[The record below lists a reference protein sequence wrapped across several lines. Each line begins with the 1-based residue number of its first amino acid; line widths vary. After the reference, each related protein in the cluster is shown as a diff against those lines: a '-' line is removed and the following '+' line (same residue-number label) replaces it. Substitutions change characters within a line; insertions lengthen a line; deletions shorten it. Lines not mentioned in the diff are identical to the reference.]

1 MSFAGLGTDEPAA
14 NELAY
19 DIIGIREQE
28 LGQAQQMKHSPK
40 RLLEM
45 SDGSTKIALDTLDA
59 LESRLQRVGWYL
71 SGDNEVGEVLQ
82 NVKAEGRDQTVQ
94 ARLARL
100 ENNLGKLS
108 SRSHEVRELLNL
120 CKSVYPTCRLPLT
133 RCPRFEIP

>member
-19 DIIGIREQE
+19 DMIGMNVWHLGQE
-28 LGQAQQMKHSPK
+28 LGQAEHSPK
-40 RLLEM
+40 RILEM
-45 SDGSTKIALDTLDA
+45 SDGSTQIALETLDA
-59 LESRLQRVGWYL
+59 LESRLQRVAWYL

-108 SRSHEVRELLNL
+108 SRSYEVRELLNL
-120 CKSVYPTCRLPLT
+120 CKSAYPTCRPILT
-133 RCPRFEIP
+133 

>member
-1 MSFAGLGTDEPAA
+1 M
-14 NELAY
+14 N
-19 DIIGIREQE
+19 
-28 LGQAQQMKHSPK
+28 HSPK

-45 SDGSTKIALDTLDA
+45 SDSSTKIALETLDA

-108 SRSHEVRELLNL
+108 SRSHEVRGILNL
-120 CKSVYPTCRLPLT
+120 CESVYPTCCLLLT
-133 RCPRFEIP
+133 

>member
-1 MSFAGLGTDEPAA
+1 MAFG
-14 NELAY
+14 
-19 DIIGIREQE
+19 QE
-28 LGQAQQMKHSPK
+28 LGQAQQTEHNPK
-40 RLLEM
+40 PVLEM
-45 SDGSTKIALDTLDA
+45 SNGSTKIALETLDA

-108 SRSHEVRELLNL
+108 SRSHEVRELLDL
-120 CKSVYPTCRLPLT
+120 CKSIYPNSRAVLT
-133 RCPRFEIP
+133 

>member
-1 MSFAGLGTDEPAA
+1 MS
-14 NELAY
+14 N
-19 DIIGIREQE
+19 
-28 LGQAQQMKHSPK
+28 
-40 RLLEM
+40 
-45 SDGSTKIALDTLDA
+45 GSTKIALETLDA

-82 NVKAEGRDQTVQ
+82 NVEAKGREQTVQ

-120 CKSVYPTCRLPLT
+120 CKSAYPTCRLNLT
-133 RCPRFEIP
+133 WCPRFEIP